1 MVEGPTPSSPAR
13 GEDLLKSPQRHAEV
27 VEGPTHLVIGLR
39 PAVSKFNAANPATYG
54 VEIRPLL
61 VATIRRFPQRKINST
76 LPTPGIMSPLDT
88 LRMPSGPS
96 KIAVPLATSR
106 SVQPSIVVGLVS
118 GVRVSLTRVCRST
131 ALAIDGVVG
140 AAPTD
145 DFAWAEEEETF
156 ELCDNCAD
164 GRSL

>member
-61 VATIRRFPQRKINST
+61 VATIRRFPQRKIDST

-106 SVQPSIVVGLVS
+106 SVQPSIVVGFVS
-118 GVRVSLTRVCRST
+118 GVGVSLTRVCKST
-131 ALAIDGVVG
+131 ALAIDGV

-145 DFAWAEEEETF
+145 GFAWAGDEEMF
-156 ELCDNCAD
+156 EPCDNCAD
-164 GRSL
+164 GRSV

>member
-61 VATIRRFPQRKINST
+61 VATIRRFPQRKIDST

-118 GVRVSLTRVCRST
+118 GVGVSLTRVCKST
-131 ALAIDGVVG
+131 ALAIDGV

-145 DFAWAEEEETF
+145 DFAWADEEEMF
-156 ELCDNCAD
+156 EPCDNCAD
-164 GRSL
+164 GRSV

>member
-1 MVEGPTPSSPAR
+1 MVEGPLQFAGAR
-13 GEDLLKSPQRHAEV
+13 R
-27 VEGPTHLVIGLR
+27 GPIEESAASCRGCRGTNLFAYRLR
-39 PAVSKFNAANPATYG
+39 PAVSKFNAADPVTYS

-61 VATIRRFPQRKINST
+61 VATIRRFPQRKIDST
-76 LPTPGIMSPLDT
+76 RPTPGIMSPLDT

-118 GVRVSLTRVCRST
+118 GVGVSLTRVCKST
-131 ALAIDGVVG
+131 ALAIDGV

-145 DFAWAEEEETF
+145 DFAWADEEEMF
-156 ELCDNCAD
+156 EPCDNCAD
-164 GRSL
+164 GRSV

>member
-39 PAVSKFNAANPATYG
+39 PAVSKFNAANPVTYG

-118 GVRVSLTRVCRST
+118 GVGVSLTRVLQVDCS
-131 ALAIDGVVG
+131 GY
-140 AAPTD
+140 
-145 DFAWAEEEETF
+145 
-156 ELCDNCAD
+156 
-164 GRSL
+164 

>member
-1 MVEGPTPSSPAR
+1 MPM
-13 GEDLLKSPQRHAEV
+13 L
-27 VEGPTHLVIGLR
+27 PTHQPFGYRPPPGL
-39 PAVSKFNAANPATYG
+39 KFNAADPVTYG

-76 LPTPGIMSPLDT
+76 RPTPGIMSPLDT

-96 KIAVPLATSR
+96 KTAVPFATSR

-118 GVRVSLTRVCRST
+118 GVAASLTQFCRST

-140 AAPTD
+140 VALTD
-145 DFAWAEEEETF
+145 DFAWFFVDEGETF
-156 ELCDNCAD
+156 ELCDNCAGD
-164 GRSL
+164 RPSV